1 MLDEQRDGEGGR
13 RGRIALLAV
22 SFVAVAVLGALA
34 GIGVYELLAD
44 DADEAAP
51 APAAASTTPAPA
63 PASPSWIADLYEQ
76 VAPGVVEITAAGVS
90 GSDPFGPFG
99 PPGGGAAQGS
109 GFVIDE
115 EGTILTNQHV
125 VDGASTLEVMF
136 ADGATVEAE
145 LVGVDASTDIAVLD
159 VDVPA
164 DELTPLPLG
173 GSASVRPGEA
183 VVAIG
188 SPFGLEGSITAG
200 IVSAVGRTMRA
211 PNGYSIAGSIQTD
224 APINTGNSG
233 GPLIDAAGSVIGVNA
248 QIESSSGGNEGVGFA
263 IPIDAARRVAEA
275 LLAGESVAYPYLGA
289 QLTDAPSAGGAE
301 IAAVQSGSPAEEAG
315 LREGD
320 VVVAVDGRRVR
331 SSGELVAAVGARDP
345 GDAVTLTVT
354 RDGEDRDVEVTLG
367 TRPS

>member
-1 MLDEQRDGEGGR
+1 
-13 RGRIALLAV
+13 
-22 SFVAVAVLGALA
+22 
-34 GIGVYELLAD
+34 
-44 DADEAAP
+44 
-51 APAAASTTPAPA
+51 
-63 PASPSWIADLYEQ
+63 
-76 VAPGVVEITAAGVS
+76 
-90 GSDPFGPFG
+90 
-99 PPGGGAAQGS
+99 
-109 GFVIDE
+109 
-115 EGTILTNQHV
+115 
-125 VDGASTLEVMF
+125 
-136 ADGATVEAE
+136 VEAE

-164 DELTPLPLG
+164 EELTPLPLG
-173 GSASVRPGEA
+173 DSASVRPGEA

-263 IPIDAARRVAEA
+263 IPIDTVRRVAEA
-275 LLAGESVAYPYLGA
+275 LLAGEAVAYPYLGA
-289 QLTDAPSAGGAE
+289 QLTDAPSGGGAE
-301 IAAVQSGSPAEEAG
+301 IAAVQPGSPAEEAG

-320 VVVAVDGRRVR
+320 VVVAVDGRRIR
-331 SSGELVAAVGARDP
+331 SSGELVAAVGALDP
-345 GDAVTLTVT
+345 GDAVTLRVT
-354 RDGEDRDVEVTLG
+354 RDGEDRDIDVTLG